1 MRIPSVVLLVV
12 VLHTGCDLS
21 FGQTPAQ
28 RAWDTI
34 EKGHDSHST
43 KERVN
48 AVRAL
53 GLLPG
58 DSRAEELAEEL
69 IRNKRPKYVLQRRL
83 PWADSARVAPF
94 PY

>member
-1 MRIPSVVLLVV
+1 MSFPSAAFLLVVLL
-12 VLHTGCDLS
+12 TGCNLS

-34 EKGHDSHST
+34 EKGHPSQTT

-53 GLLPG
+53 GLLRG
-58 DSRAEELAEEL
+58 DSRAEELAEES
-69 IRNKRPKYVLQRRL
+69 IR
-83 PWADSARVAPF
+83 D
-94 PY
+94 